1 MLDLIQ
7 IRGIFKSMATITLD
21 TDPKFDK
28 NRFKDAA
35 ELLAYLTSQIGG
47 FLYEDDSELNEKL
60 DRRIKEMDEN
70 PSSVTSLDDALKF
83 ARLGK

>member
-1 MLDLIQ
+1 
-7 IRGIFKSMATITLD
+7 MATITLD
-21 TDPKFDK
+21 TDPNFEK

-47 FLYEDDSELNEKL
+47 FLYEDDSELNDQL
-60 DRRIKEMDEN
+60 DRRIKEMEEN
-70 PSSVTSLDDALKF
+70 PSSITSLDDALKF